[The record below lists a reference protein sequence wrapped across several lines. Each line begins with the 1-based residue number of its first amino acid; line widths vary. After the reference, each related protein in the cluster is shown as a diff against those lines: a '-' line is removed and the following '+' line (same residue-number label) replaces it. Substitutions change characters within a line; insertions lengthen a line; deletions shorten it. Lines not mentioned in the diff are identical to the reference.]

1 MRTLTRNTIAALLL
15 APVLLVALPR
25 HASLAADLVDV
36 FALGFCFTLLG
47 HYVDALLLALQGI
60 ETAVGRL
67 VRLAGWFAGG
77 LWCYVVARWLWIKLG
92 RDLSD
97 LPGLLWRGIL
107 DRARAGHEQR
117 HTAARRHISRV
128 SRLIGQRAV
137 M

>member
-1 MRTLTRNTIAALLL
+1 VREPFMRTLTRNTIAALLL

-97 LPGLLWRGIL
+97 LPGLLWGGVFLIVL
-107 DRARAGHEQR
+107 ELVMNSV
-117 HTAARRHISRV
+117 TRRHDGTFRE
-128 SRLIGQRAV
+128 
-137 M
+137 

>member
-1 MRTLTRNTIAALLL
+1 VREPFMRTLTRNTIAALLL

-47 HYVDALLLALQGI
+47 HHVDALLLALQGI

-97 LPGLLWRGIL
+97 LPGLLWGGVFLIVL
-107 DRARAGHEQR
+107 ELVMNSV
-117 HTAARRHISRV
+117 TRRHDGTFRE
-128 SRLIGQRAV
+128 
-137 M
+137 